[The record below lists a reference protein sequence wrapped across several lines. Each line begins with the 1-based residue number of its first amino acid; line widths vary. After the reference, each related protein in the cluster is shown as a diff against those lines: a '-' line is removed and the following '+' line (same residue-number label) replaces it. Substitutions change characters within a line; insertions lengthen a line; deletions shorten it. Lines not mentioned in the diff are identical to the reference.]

1 MLPVIAFLSTLS
13 PILVHS
19 VCPFTLI
26 GTPPNHYFPIPDSS
40 DYDEAVKSLD
50 IEAVFAD
57 IYALLPDSQ
66 DCWPA
71 DEFHLEEEDGGGSE
85 ASYGPLFVRL
95 AWHCSGTHRDT
106 DEQGGCAGGRQRFP
120 PEASWPDNVNLD
132 KARALLVPI
141 KVKYGDA
148 LSWGDLMVFAG
159 TASVLNMGGP
169 VTEIC
174 CGRIDDYN
182 GEKSEILELPECEDE
197 GNCPEPQGADT
208 TGLIYVNA
216 AGVLGDPVP
225 EKSAPRIREIFGRM
239 GMNDEETVALIG
251 GGHAFGKAH
260 GACTAGAGD
269 SPEDAPFNPWPGNCD
284 TGMGEDTFSSGF
296 EGQWTSHPLRWDN
309 EFFQFLIEDD
319 YELITGPGGM
329 PQWENQRDNEYM
341 MLTTDLALIYDDEYL
356 EIVKSFAEDLD
367 VLNAA
372 FASAWE
378 KLVTEGGSWSSS
390 KKCVDAA
397 DLFVTT
403 TEKPSEDDDDS
414 PSYSSDDSS
423 SYSGDDAFLL
433 EVDGDENIWQ
443 IMEEEGDA
451 NVTVGL
457 SDKTMASLWGI
468 AIGLVLINVAIYL
481 CFCRNKTK
489 REAMEQDECA
499 SVSTL

>member
-260 GACTAGAGD
+260 GACPLGPGS
-269 SPEDAPFNPWPGNCD
+269 SPEDDPTNPWPGNCGAG
-284 TGMGEDTFSSGF
+284 TGPDTFTSGF
-296 EGQWTSHPLRWDN
+296 EGQWTTNPLTWDN
-309 EFFQFLIEDD
+309 EFFIQLIDD
-319 YELITGPGGM
+319 NYTLITGPGGKE
-329 PQWENQRDNEYM
+329 QWENANNGYM
-341 MLTTDLALIYDDEYL
+341 MLTTDLALVYDDAYKA
-356 EIVKSFAEDLD
+356 IVTNFANDISA
-367 VLNAA
+367 LNDA
-372 FASAWE
+372 FAAAWE
-378 KLVTEGGSWSSS
+378 HLVTDGGAWSTQM
-390 KKCVDAA
+390 KCIDAS
-397 DLFVTT
+397 DLVLPYDYTTAFET
-403 TEKPSEDDDDS
+403 TEVLV
-414 PSYSSDDSS
+414 
-423 SYSGDDAFLL
+423 ATT
-433 EVDGDENIWQ
+433 
-443 IMEEEGDA
+443 EEEDEDE
-451 NVTVGL
+451 
-457 SDKTMASLWGI
+457 DKSMTDEEAEGWRVIGI
-468 AIGLVLINVAIYL
+468 VFICLFAVA
-481 CFCRNKTK
+481 
-489 REAMEQDECA
+489 
-499 SVSTL
+499 